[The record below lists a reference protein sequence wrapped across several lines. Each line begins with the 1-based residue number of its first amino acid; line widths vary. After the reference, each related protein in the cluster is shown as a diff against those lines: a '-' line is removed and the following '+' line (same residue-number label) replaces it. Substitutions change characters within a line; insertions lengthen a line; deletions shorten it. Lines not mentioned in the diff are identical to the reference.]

1 MDVTIPPTTGTLLIR
16 NVIFFGLVVFFLSD
30 TAVAKNISEE
40 DIRAYL
46 DDPIFN
52 DLWFGIYDKNNQKY
66 GWWHAREYREG
77 DYWVFEEEAEVKL
90 LDRIEVGKRV
100 YDDKILIRTRKKEFY
115 RIDGGFLLSRVEFL
129 FEQDNEV
136 RTTMASIVDGNVHVQ
151 VNSDGREF
159 SYDVEGFFLR
169 LDEVYRLEILL
180 RKYDDWRLGEVID
193 YKYYDIETFR
203 ISGETDVIREIDET
217 FRDGVTLKY
226 YQVETLRSD
235 TRNSFKTV
243 ISEDGIPL
251 KYSEFQGYTELEG
264 EHQAKSDTRF
274 GGFSFEDA
282 VISVDQSI
290 PPLETLNN
298 VMLEIIG
305 VYDGGIYSGYQQR
318 VFTKDGKTF
327 LVLGD
332 DIGVPEKGLPGD
344 AQKHLE
350 ENSLY
355 PIEDLAIQKMVGEV
369 VGDTTD
375 DWEKVKALLDHVE
388 RYVVDD
394 YTSNS
399 MSVFEVLRKRKG
411 DCSEHTLLF
420 NTLARAAGIPSR
432 EVRGLMNYE
441 DRKFG
446 LHAWNEVLVGGEWH
460 SVDATWGY
468 TTTPLT
474 HIKFDGHNYIP
485 SSFDFRIVDVN

>member
-1 MDVTIPPTTGTLLIR
+1 MDVIARPNTDTFLIR
-16 NVIFFGLVVFFLSD
+16 NFIFGVVVFFLSGA
-30 TAVAKNISEE
+30 AVAKNISEE
-40 DIRAYL
+40 DILAYL
-46 DDPIFN
+46 DDPIFD

-66 GWWHAREYREG
+66 GWWHAQEYREG
-77 DYWVFEEEAEVKL
+77 GYWVFEEEAEVKL
-90 LDRIEVGKRV
+90 LDRIEVGNRV

-115 RIDGGFLLSRVEFL
+115 RLDGDFLLSRVESR
-129 FEQDNEV
+129 FEQGNEV
-136 RTTMASIVDGNVHVQ
+136 RTTMANIVDGQVRVQ
-151 VNSDGREF
+151 VNSNGKEF

-180 RKYDDWRLGEVID
+180 RKYKDWQVGEVVD
-193 YKYYDIETFR
+193 YKYYDIDNFE
-203 ISGETDVIREIDET
+203 ISGETDIIRGIDET
-217 FRDGVTLKY
+217 FRDGVKLKY
-226 YQVETLRSD
+226 YQVETLRSG
-235 TRNSFKTV
+235 TRNSFRTV
-243 ISEDGIPL
+243 RSEDGMPL

-264 EHQAKSDTRF
+264 EHQAKSDTWF
-274 GGFSFEDA
+274 GGFAFDDA

-290 PPLETLNN
+290 PPLETLNKL
-298 VMLEIIG
+298 MLEIVG

-318 VFTKDGKTF
+318 VFTKNGKTF
-327 LVLGD
+327 LVLGN
-332 DIGVPEKGLPGD
+332 DIGVPEKSLPGD
-344 AQKHLE
+344 VQKYVQE
-350 ENSLY
+350 SSLY

-375 DWEKVKALLDHVE
+375 DWEKVEALLGHVKK
-388 RYVVDD
+388 YVVDD

-399 MSVFEVLRKRKG
+399 MSVFEVLDKRKG

-468 TTTPLT
+468 IATPLT
-474 HIKFDGHNYIP
+474 HIKFDGNNYIP